1 MSNGFPCAS
10 SPAVRSAFLWLFPL
24 LHGRGSGERAR
35 KRPKEV
41 NMSANFEAKK
51 AVVEEI
57 KEKIRASKSVVLVQY
72 DRLTVSEV
80 TDLRNRFRN
89 ASSEYKV
96 YKNTLVRKAF
106 DELGVNDFDNDLNG
120 ATAFVFCPDET
131 SGCSVLAKA
140 VKDVPALESK
150 VVPKSAYVNGAYV
163 DVAGIKK
170 LASIPS
176 REVLIAKMLGCLQA
190 PIANLAYVLGA
201 IAKNKE

>member
-1 MSNGFPCAS
+1 MLLSRICTAGK
-10 SPAVRSAFLWLFPL
+10 RS
-24 LHGRGSGERAR
+24 GAR
-35 KRPKEV
+35 KLTKEV

-72 DRLTVSEV
+72 DRLTVAEV

-131 SGCSVLAKA
+131 SGCSILAKA
-140 VKDVPALESK
+140 VKDAPALEAK
-150 VVPKSAYVNGAYV
+150 IVPKSAYVNGAYV
-163 DVAGIKK
+163 DKAGIKK